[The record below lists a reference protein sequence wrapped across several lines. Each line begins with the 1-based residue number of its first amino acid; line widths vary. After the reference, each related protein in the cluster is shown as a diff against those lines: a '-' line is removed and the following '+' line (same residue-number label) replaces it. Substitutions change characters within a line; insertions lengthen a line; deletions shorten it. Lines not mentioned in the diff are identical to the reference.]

1 MQDISKVDEKI
12 LESCEMENCTENELA
27 VLPSSADVGFEEYF
41 RYKTKL
47 VREKRRIFS
56 PEEQNGLLLS
66 FPAPS
71 EMNAQVFGYFYDS
84 PYVVAQNDIFR
95 GCFGID
101 ITDYAECLDHPRLH
115 ELMKYICMHP
125 EAVYVLILQSDDK
138 EQAVRTESFAAKY
151 LEMRT
156 LFFELP
162 SSGRLADYTETGLRS
177 LSLHLEQGVSD
188 VLREEFTGEKYG
200 YDTADH
206 LIRLAKN
213 RGYGGT
219 VEETKKILRDI
230 KETKNKQRRIAGFGY

>member
-41 RYKTKL
+41 RYKTGL

-66 FPAPS
+66 FPSPS
-71 EMNAQVFGYFYDS
+71 EMNSQIFGYFYDS
-84 PYVVAQNDIFR
+84 PSVVAKNDVFR

-101 ITDYAECLDHPRLH
+101 ITDYADNLDHPRLH

-125 EAVYVLILQSDDK
+125 EAVYVLILQSDDR
-138 EQAVRTESFAAKY
+138 EQAVRMESFAAKY

-156 LFFELP
+156 LFFDLP
-162 SSGRLADYTETGLRS
+162 SSGRLADYTENGLRS
-177 LSLHLEQGVSD
+177 VSLHLEQGVSD
-188 VLREEFTGEKYG
+188 VLRGEFEGEKYG

-206 LIRLAKN
+206 LIRLARN
-213 RGYGGT
+213 RGYSGT
-219 VEETKKILRDI
+219 VEETKTILRDI
-230 KETKNKQRRIAGFGY
+230 KATKEKQRRIAGFGY

>member
-1 MQDISKVDEKI
+1 MQDISKIDEKI
-12 LESCEMENCTENELA
+12 LENCEMENCTENELA
-27 VLPSSADVGFEEYF
+27 VLPSSADVGFEDYF
-41 RYKTKL
+41 RYKTSL

-66 FPAPS
+66 FPAPT

-84 PYVVAQNDIFR
+84 PFVVAKNDIFR

-101 ITDYAECLDHPRLH
+101 ITDYADNLDHPRLH
-115 ELMKYICMHP
+115 ELMKYICIHP
-125 EAVYVLILQSDDK
+125 ETVYILILQNDDREK
-138 EQAVRTESFAAKY
+138 AVRVESFAAKY

-156 LFFELP
+156 LFFDLP
-162 SSGRLADYTETGLRS
+162 SSARLADYTETGLRS

-188 VLREEFTGEKYG
+188 VLREAFAGEKYG

-206 LIRLAKN
+206 LIRLARN

-219 VEETKKILRDI
+219 VEETKKIVSDI
-230 KETKNKQRRIAGFGY
+230 KATKEKQRRTAGFGY